1 MGILINKFCGELCFF
16 KYSLIIPFAS
26 VFVRTWPITEG
37 DPFRLEI
44 PMSEVGWAACSW
56 PPMSLKWLEFLVG
69 MVRMDQWDL
78 GGM

>member
-1 MGILINKFCGELCFF
+1 MSFAFF
-16 KYSLIIPFAS
+16 KYSLMIFFAS
-26 VFVRTWPITEG
+26 VSIRTRPVVEG
-37 DPFRLEI
+37 GPFWLEI
-44 PMSEVGWAACSW
+44 LMSEVGWTARSW